1 MLNTLQNVL
10 IVGGFFAVLLWGVF
24 PVFKRKSKPE
34 KRNLRGIEL
43 TGKEWGVLASLATY
57 QRKSQASL
65 ISEVLKVYVAQ
76 KGTSER

>member
-1 MLNTLQNVL
+1 MLNTVQTVL
-10 IVGGFFAVLLWGVF
+10 IVSGFFALLLYGISPMF
-24 PVFKRKSKPE
+24 RRKSKSE

-43 TGKEWGVLASLATY
+43 TGKEWGVLASLANY